1 MASSQLPPGFVLNE
15 PSDATTA
22 ALASEFGYN
31 DPEDSGVGA
40 WGDDTNNPDVVG
52 VSLPRHV
59 LREAFGDEGAA
70 HKALVEVTNPTT
82 GKKIVA
88 PILDKGPAAWVEAR
102 DGSPAIDLTHGAN
115 SILGGDGKSPMQYRI
130 LGHTPTGLPPGF
142 QLDGSPTQQ
151 PSAAKLPPGFV
162 LTSNG
167 GENAKSSSPADGLPQ
182 VSDSIADQLG
192 LQKWKDNETGMP
204 IARAL
209 PVTELDK
216 TEPKKGAWA
225 SVSDEFK
232 ASAAKSVINTIGGYL
247 RSLAAPDNSVEG
259 ATAPNTQSTTSEA
272 TAAFDKSLA
281 DQNTALSRLQAV
293 IAKKGFTTADDQR
306 RLDSLKQQID
316 FTQNQKNLTLQ
327 RPEYSKENQADLAT
341 RKSEANDQAS
351 LMSEA
356 AKEADTIY
364 NADPND
370 KSWTAGV
377 GRGLGN
383 IFGMAPGM
391 IGTGGMG
398 AAIVALQGASQAY
411 AEGYDATADHLKSA
425 GVTDQKTIDD
435 AAHQAASMAAV
446 KTLPALGLYMAG
458 GKLASDAVATLYKA
472 SSPLVQGTAGAVGAA
487 GANMGASALIRL
499 ANGESAMP
507 DAESLTQDLSFAAL
521 HGVGTGVTA
530 ARNEAVK
537 KAVNDRNAA
546 EAQFTNESKQTSPE
560 GNTGQETTSQL
571 PYDPAKAPKKDDP
584 NEKHEWL
591 TATEE
596 ENESDNTAGDTTS
609 SPHVADIDSE
619 LAPAREYK
627 NRMDE
632 IAEELQSLTDEQNRL
647 VIEELPKEAP
657 GSVGARMIQDRIDD
671 IRNRQREL
679 QKQQEIVISGEDDPI
694 ATDLKLEQEMQDQKE
709 EDEQSSPERAND
721 ISNPASWV
729 IVDKAT
735 GKSVMETFS
744 QSVADKINKEKYEA
758 IPVRLYL
765 ERLNERKAQGGK
777 NKGSLFDEEEM
788 PFNLAGEED
797 KTSLTP
803 EEQKQAEIE
812 AKLREE
818 NEKAQGGLFDG
829 GNKEEGNPIV
839 INDNSD
845 KRKVSLGFFG
855 EDPVIAYLLENP
867 IRSRTAQARLD
878 KVRGTN
884 NAAEYDDA
892 PKLSAV
898 SHNKIFGGN
907 QSIDQAHQELIDLGY
922 IPPDSSISDLWN
934 HIDRA
939 SKQAVAIGK
948 AQKAEITK
956 QKAAIKEQKRL
967 DILKQVDPAA
977 WAKELKAKKARE
989 KALAEREATRERERQ
1004 LQRELTTANNGG
1016 SFFQHEVPKAPEA
1029 NDLGEAAGVLEIP
1042 RRSNEAIRILNSTTP
1057 RKNNQE
1063 RFAPASLR
1071 ELSELKKNP
1080 RFLFAAR
1087 LAQIFGKKIVAYKGL
1102 PGDGINGVVG
1112 KDPRLGEYIFLNV
1125 DGARPHLFT
1134 LGHELWHHIEMQA
1147 PKLAVS
1153 LRDEL
1158 LPLIKDWNGLNEKYR
1173 AAGYKPHRF
1182 FDEHIADFLGDS
1194 FQDPSFLEKLQDR
1207 NPKAFKDFAT
1217 RVVKWLNQVL
1227 SELTGWK
1234 MSGDFVRDVE
1244 TARNRLADALIKF
1257 HMGDNTELGPYDE
1270 TNPSHDFYQQD
1281 ADRHEVEPGFYSQL
1295 QRTIANKMPNKAS
1308 VDQIRAIIDPA
1319 KGSGV
1324 KPDEIKWSNL
1334 EGFLEGKNSVTKE
1347 EVLDYLKNEGAVKFV
1362 EKTIGDKLLPVSE
1375 IRKMVDA
1382 GDRIDVFDQKHNR
1395 YVSYDEL
1402 AYYGDDEKLAVKQDT
1417 NTKYSELVIPGGEN
1431 YREVVLTMPSKK
1443 VTPEAL
1449 NEKALANLGK
1459 PFDDLTAAQ
1468 QKAIKGIVEF
1478 GDTEKDQMRNR
1489 LATYTSSHFTDIPNY
1504 VAHMRLDER
1513 TDSSGK
1519 PGLFIEEIQSDR
1531 HQAGREK
1538 GYVGET
1544 DLAEAKKKAERLKE
1558 LQPRLTELNQKY
1570 INSKATPEEEAERS
1584 ALMAEKAEI
1593 ERSTNVNLRGDA
1605 TGNGIPDAPF
1615 RKDWSVQM
1623 FKRALRD
1630 AIANGK
1636 EWIGWTSGETQAE
1649 RYDLSKEVS
1658 EIRYNPK
1665 TERLAAWKG
1674 SVFETPVFDK
1684 SISPKDLES
1693 TVGKE
1698 VAKKLMN
1705 ATPDKESG
1713 YVALKGNDLKVG
1725 GEGMKGFYDQILPK
1739 EIGKYVKK
1747 WGAKVEEGEVGQ
1759 SMSEEDMDMGDLS
1772 DATPEELAQ
1781 LEAQGKV
1788 SGPSVKIWK
1797 IQITPEM
1804 RQSIQEQGQNFF
1816 QQDAEKNLVAVHN
1829 TDEAKLKNILKVN
1842 GLAAPSIAVIRAD
1855 RSRFNSFGDI
1865 TLVAPKDLIDP
1876 KADKKAKTFNADVY
1890 SPRYPSISYSIADR
1904 KLAGKL
1910 RDILVKAMDKMPESL
1925 RKDFFVSFESEN
1937 ADKPMEKRF
1946 SESETFMAA
1955 FLADTGLIKDVPFSP
1970 SGDER
1975 YRAQSARW
1983 DIRNFV
1989 NENKE
1994 VKEDFKNWVSK
2005 AISDS
2010 GATEKEQIFNGYTP
2024 SGNRRYIPHTLDNV
2038 VKMMTKELRDG
2049 EGFNYGVGSIRSK
2062 AAKQFRTLEQIGNHR
2077 DHIVSESEMERLKEE
2092 VNGEFEKIADE
2103 ALKVRS
2109 SKPTFYMDA
2118 ISDDL
2123 KALAEGGSENM
2134 KYLREM
2140 YPDGAPF
2147 EQWRNYLEKLRNLPT
2162 EYFESKIQRGVG
2174 LHEFT
2179 GAVVP
2184 EGTSPE
2190 VIAKLEA
2197 KGLHVVQYPKGDK
2210 DARAEAIRQ
2219 IAGNDDNHFFQHDA
2233 PYRDAKTGAIVPPA
2247 PSFRERAGKTYDRMI
2262 RALKGIPEVNDYV
2275 RAKADWTARNMYS
2288 TDEINRVVHS
2298 IKQKIKD
2305 PIRRAAITNWI
2316 EAGGSRDLL
2325 LARAGLSKD
2334 RELRK
2339 GYEAAANLSP
2349 EELEVAKRVTD
2360 AFRVLR
2366 NRGLKWGI
2374 DIGTIENY
2382 VPHLWTT
2389 EPVRMPGTSTKRL
2402 SENFK
2407 FAKEREIQDHFSGEQ
2422 LGYKPKTKDI
2432 ANLLGV
2438 YMNDMNNAINS
2449 RRFVHDLSKGKDADG
2464 RSLLSPPTG
2473 GGKPTITENGKT
2485 HLVFPDMR
2493 DENHHDFRSLDQPAL
2508 KDWAFSGKTDE
2519 GSNILSKGNLEVH
2532 PEIFKDLRNVLGRSA
2547 IRDWWN
2553 ERNDNPI
2560 HNGLKGFA
2568 KFLFDDVQG
2577 YAKATMFTAS
2587 PFHQVQEGI
2596 HAAYHRVNMM
2606 SGIEKIDLRDPKQM
2620 KWAQAGLM
2628 LAHDK
2633 ISQSLFMEGL
2643 GGVDRNLVT
2652 ILARKIP
2659 NGLGG
2664 KGTKALADGLEA
2676 YQRMLFER
2684 YIPGLKLKTAEH
2696 IQERNMKRFAKDL
2709 ASGKIIEEQVMR
2721 LSARQANAA
2730 YGHLN
2735 YADMGRNPTL
2745 QHILQIALLA
2755 PDFLEA
2761 RGKFVAQAIRGLGS
2775 KSGGEQL
2782 SALAFGAATNIIL
2795 AQIVNTLEN
2804 GEPDWSHPFE
2814 IKIGN
2819 RYYGVR
2825 TVAEDVWKLVHDPIA
2840 FASGR
2845 ISPVVGRFMQEGVF
2859 HVNYRGEQVTLGTA
2873 IKDILTGALPM
2884 PVQSLTRSWTQ
2895 TSANNPISPLEQI
2908 LSSAGI
2914 QVHRYSPI
2922 TEVYPMAREWMKKN
2936 DPQAVSTAR
2945 YPVSKYQQLRYA
2957 LEDGDFAAARKQ
2969 IRNLQN
2975 QGMNLGSIYSG
2986 FQKSVMS
2993 NFTNSS
2999 HNEMMFIQSLSP
3011 ADRQIYN
3018 AAIARR
3024 RLILQ
3029 RYGEALRSQ

>member
-1 MASSQLPPGFVLNE
+1 
-15 PSDATTA
+15 
-22 ALASEFGYN
+22 
-31 DPEDSGVGA
+31 
-40 WGDDTNNPDVVG
+40 
-52 VSLPRHV
+52 

-70 HKALVEVTNPTT
+70 HKALVEVTNPAT

-88 PILDKGPAAWVEAR
+88 PIVDKGPASWVEAR

-130 LGHTPTGLPPGF
+130 LGHSSTGLPPGF
-142 QLDGSPTQQ
+142 QLEGSPTQQ

-167 GENAKSSSPADGLPQ
+167 GENDQSSSPADGLPQ

-209 PVTELDK
+209 PVTDLDK
-216 TEPKKGAWA
+216 PKKEEVGFW
-225 SVSDEFK
+225 
-232 ASAAKSVINTIGGYL
+232 
-247 RSLAAPDNSVEG
+247 
-259 ATAPNTQSTTSEA
+259 QS
-272 TAAFDKSLA
+272 
-281 DQNTALSRLQAV
+281 
-293 IAKKGFTTADDQR
+293 
-306 RLDSLKQQID
+306 
-316 FTQNQKNLTLQ
+316 
-327 RPEYSKENQADLAT
+327 
-341 RKSEANDQAS
+341 
-351 LMSEA
+351 
-356 AKEADTIY
+356 
-364 NADPND
+364 
-370 KSWTAGV
+370 V
-377 GRGLGN
+377 GRGINQSTYQTDKVIASAPATIAYYTDKAVKGLGGSSDFYSYWKDLMDSYDAGIKAN
-383 IFGMAPGM
+383 STQANEE
-391 IGTGGMG
+391 
-398 AAIVALQGASQAY
+398 QGAVGQI
-411 AEGYDATADHLKSA
+411 GQGL
-425 GVTDQKTIDD
+425 G
-435 AAHQAASMAAV
+435 SMAADLPAMLATGGLGAEANAA
-446 KTLPALGLYMAG
+446 KLATEEAPGLFTAIKDAWPSIKHGIQSMALPALKAG
-458 GKLASDAVATLYKA
+458 DEAAQAAVENGDGEFLAVSKGVASAVTTAVTGALPLSMQSKIANPVLRVVQQGAMGWLTGMPVIAAQNVVNSWISGKPYVPEELKQLAIDAVPMGLAT
-472 SSPLVQGTAGAVGAA
+472 GAFGAFHAPATEAPVADRGNLDAQSRAA
-487 GANMGASALIRL
+487 G
-499 ANGESAMP
+499 E
-507 DAESLTQDLSFAAL
+507 
-521 HGVGTGVTA
+521 
-530 ARNEAVK
+530 
-537 KAVNDRNAA
+537 
-546 EAQFTNESKQTSPE
+546 QTSSE
-560 GNTGQETTSQL
+560 AISGDSATAQK
-571 PYDPAKAPKKDDP
+571 PYDPSKAPKQDDP

-596 ENESDNTAGDTTS
+596 E
-609 SPHVADIDSE
+609 
-619 LAPAREYK
+619 APAPKQPVPED
-627 NRMDE
+627 RMDDLSDE
-632 IAEELQSLTDEQNRL
+632 EADTYSNPADEELQALTDEQNRL
-647 VIEELPKEAP
+647 VIEELPKASP
-657 GSVGARMIQDRIDD
+657 GTIGAKLIQDRIDE
-671 IRNRQREL
+671 IRLRQAELSKQRE
-679 QKQQEIVISGEDDPI
+679 IVLSEDKSPI
-694 ATDLKLEQEMQDQKE
+694 A
-709 EDEQSSPERAND
+709 
-721 ISNPASWV
+721 
-729 IVDKAT
+729 
-735 GKSVMETFS
+735 
-744 QSVADKINKEKYEA
+744 
-758 IPVRLYL
+758 
-765 ERLNERKAQGGK
+765 
-777 NKGSLFDEEEM
+777 
-788 PFNLAGEED
+788 
-797 KTSLTP
+797 
-803 EEQKQAEIE
+803 
-812 AKLREE
+812 
-818 NEKAQGGLFDG
+818 
-829 GNKEEGNPIV
+829 
-839 INDNSD
+839 NDNKD
-845 KRKVSLGFFG
+845 KRSVSLGFFG

-867 IRSRTAQARLD
+867 IRSRSAQARLD

-907 QSIDQAHQELIDLGY
+907 QSIDQAHQALIDLGY
-922 IPPDSSISDLWN
+922 IPPDSSISDLWS

-948 AQKAEITK
+948 AQKAEIAK

-977 WAKELKAKKARE
+977 WAKEMKKKKAKE
-989 KALAEREATRERERQ
+989 KAEAEKEAWREENRRIE
-1004 LQRELTTANNGG
+1004 RELTIKQNGG

-1029 NDLGEAAGVLEIP
+1029 NDLGEAAGVLESP
-1042 RRSNEAIRILNSTTP
+1042 RRSDEAIQLLNSTTP
-1057 RKNNQE
+1057 RKNNRE
-1063 RFAPASLR
+1063 RFAPASDR

-1257 HMGDNTELGPYDE
+1257 HMGDNTELGPYDQP
-1270 TNPSHDFYQQD
+1270 NPSHDFYQRD

-1295 QRTIANKMPNKAS
+1295 QRTISDKMPNKAS

-1334 EGFLEGKNSVTKE
+1334 DGFLEGKKSVTKE
-1347 EVLDYLKNEGAVKFV
+1347 EVLDYLKNEGAVKFEERTLKEEPV
-1362 EKTIGDKLLPVSE
+1362 EGFPNQTIRPKYFNYTLP
-1375 IRKMVDA
+1375 
-1382 GDRIDVFDQKHNR
+1382 N
-1395 YVSYDEL
+1395 
-1402 AYYGDDEKLAVKQDT
+1402 
-1417 NTKYSELVIPGGEN
+1417 GEN
-1431 YREVVLTMPSKK
+1431 YREVVLTMPEVKVKKPYEQWLKENFTGEDSK
-1443 VTPEAL
+1443 EAREL
-1449 NEKALANLGK
+1449 YSIQREPGK
-1459 PFDDLTAAQ
+1459 
-1468 QKAIKGIVEF
+1468 
-1478 GDTEKDQMRNR
+1478 N
-1489 LATYTSSHFTDIPNY
+1489 YTSSHFTDIPNY

-1531 HQAGREK
+1531 HQEGREK
-1538 GYVGET
+1538 GYQNP
-1544 DLAEAKKKAERLKE
+1544 ERLKE
-1558 LQPRLTELNQKY
+1558 IRKRIHEISKENGVSNVDELLRLEETNPEFKALAEEGKLLNQP
-1570 INSKATPEEEAERS
+1570 NA
-1584 ALMAEKAEI
+1584 
-1593 ERSTNVNLRGDA
+1593 V
-1605 TGNGIPDAPF
+1605 PDAPF

-1630 AIANGK
+1630 AIASGK

-1649 RYDLSKEVS
+1649 RYDLSKQVS
-1658 EIRYNPK
+1658 EVRYNPEHK
-1665 TERLAAWKG
+1665 YFQAWKRNVDPNVYQEPEIERKAEPKELEDLIG
-1674 SVFETPVFDK
+1674 
-1684 SISPKDLES
+1684 KDL
-1693 TVGKE
+1693 
-1698 VAKKLMN
+1698 AKKLIEG
-1705 ATPDKESG
+1705 TPDGAGWVSI
-1713 YVALKGNDLKVG
+1713 KGQALKVG

-1739 EIGKYVKK
+1739 EVGKYVKK
-1747 WGAKVEEGEVGQ
+1747 WGAKVEQGSLTPDESQFSQKQIMDSEG
-1759 SMSEEDMDMGDLS
+1759 
-1772 DATPEELAQ
+1772 
-1781 LEAQGKV
+1781 
-1788 SGPSVKIWK
+1788 SVLDETQIWK
-1797 IQITPEM
+1797 VEITPEM
-1804 RQSIQEQGQNFF
+1804 RQSIEEVGQNFF
-1816 QQDAEKNLVAVHN
+1816 QQDTEKNLVAVHN

-1890 SPRYPSISYSIADR
+1890 SPRYPSISYTIADR
-1904 KLAGKL
+1904 KAAGKL

-1946 SESETFMAA
+1946 SESEIFIAA
-1955 FLADTGLIKDVPFSP
+1955 FLADTGLIQDVPFSP

-1989 NENKE
+1989 DENKE
-1994 VKEDFKNWVSK
+1994 VKEDFKNWLSK
-2005 AISDS
+2005 AIADS

-2092 VNGEFEKIADE
+2092 VNGEFEKIAEE

-2123 KALAEGGSENM
+2123 KALAEGGSENI

-2197 KGLHVVQYPKGDK
+2197 KGVHVVQYTKGDNE
-2210 DARAEAIRQ
+2210 ARAEAIRQ
-2219 IAGNDDNHFFQHDA
+2219 IAGNDDNHFFQQDA
-2233 PYRDAKTGAIVPPA
+2233 PQEARGEKARKFFNPEDERIAQTLKDGEYRDPRTGEVIPRA
-2247 PSFRERAGKTYDRMI
+2247 PSFREKAGKTYDRMI

-2275 RAKADWTARNMYS
+2275 RAKAEWTARNMYS

-2334 RELRK
+2334 KELRK

-2382 VPHLWTT
+2382 VPHLWKS
-2389 EPVRMPGTSTKRL
+2389 EPARPAGSSMKRL
-2402 SENFK
+2402 SDNFK
-2407 FAKEREIQDHFSGEQ
+2407 FAKEREIQDHFTGEQ

-2464 RSLLSPPTG
+2464 RRLLSPPTG
-2473 GGKPTITENGKT
+2473 GGSPTITENGKT

-2493 DENHHDFRSLDQPAL
+2493 DENHTDYRSLDQPAL
-2508 KDWAFSGKTDE
+2508 KDWAFAGKTDE

-2532 PEIFKDLRNVLGRSA
+2532 PAIFKDLRNVLGRSA

-2633 ISQSLFMEGL
+2633 ISQALFMEGL
-2643 GGVDRNLVT
+2643 GGGDRNLVT

-2709 ASGKIIEEQVMR
+2709 ASGKITEEQVMR

-2775 KSGGEQL
+2775 KAGGEQL

-2814 IKIGN
+2814 VKIGN

-2825 TVAEDVWKLVHDPIA
+2825 TVAEDVWKLVHDPQA
-2840 FASGR
+2840 FISGR
-2845 ISPVVGRFMQEGVF
+2845 VSPVVGKSIQEGVYQ
-2859 HVNYRGEQVTLGTA
+2859 VNYRGEQVTFGTA

-2922 TEVYPMAREWMKKN
+2922 TEVYPMAREWMQKN
-2936 DPQAVSTAR
+2936 HPQHMPRGR
-2945 YPVSKYQQLRYA
+2945 YPVTPYQQLRYA

-2975 QGMNLGSIYSG
+2975 QGMNLGTIYSG

-2993 NFTNSS
+2993 NFTNNS
-2999 HNEMMFIQSLSP
+2999 HNEMQFIQSLSP
-3011 ADRQIYN
+3011 SDRQIYN